1 MFLHVGFKFFYK
13 LINIFY
19 FSRPCPSSPGVPT
32 YSTLPYIFC
41 IKFQF
46 ELQTTAEFVVAFL
59 LQRCGGDD
67 WNLSGRANQNAGEV
81 LHHTNRGG
89 ETSRGDHVDCPCPTS
104 PPSGAVILEKF
115 FAAAVRTMDY
125 ST

>member
-1 MFLHVGFKFFYK
+1 MDL
-13 LINIFY
+13 
-19 FSRPCPSSPGVPT
+19 
-32 YSTLPYIFC
+32 
-41 IKFQF
+41 

-89 ETSRGDHVDCPCPTS
+89 ETSRGDHVALVGGKGPVS
-104 PPSGAVILEKF
+104 KKRFLYFPPGSLVREADRLSVRLEKTGF
-115 FAAAVRTMDY
+115 FIVIILNSRSIRPKSVFFFKFY
-125 ST
+125 FVSC